1 MVTGSESPPTLKTEL
16 FVLAAVTVTFAP
28 LAVSV
33 PDPDPLFPTATPPR
47 FKVEGEIV
55 SVPTA
60 AAPVPDR
67 ETVSFGFEAFDVMV
81 TVPLAVPV
89 RVGANV
95 TVNPVL
101 CPPPRVNE
109 ELMPLR
115 VKPAPLIVTF
125 DTETLVPPVFV
136 IVPDRDWFEPTVTV
150 PKLSE
155 PGLELS

>member
-33 PDPDPLFPTATPPR
+33 PDPDPLFPTATLPR

-101 CPPPRVNE
+101 CPAPRVNE